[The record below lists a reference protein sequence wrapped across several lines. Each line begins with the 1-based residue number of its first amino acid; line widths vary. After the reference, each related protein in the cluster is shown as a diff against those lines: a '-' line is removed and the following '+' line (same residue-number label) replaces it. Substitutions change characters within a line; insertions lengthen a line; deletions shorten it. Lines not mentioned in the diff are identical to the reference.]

1 MPIMRFIS
9 FHFNECCVYIF
20 TFIIFH
26 MFFFLYLLYLTLT
39 NYLSQQKYHSFLTK
53 FKNSKILGCINQINI
68 VLQINCSS
76 LRIISTRQKFGGYKS
91 MNNEIILGQSIDYA
105 VESDRHQHCSL
116 SAQGVIALLKI
127 SPLSIFETTP
137 PLTESG
143 IFFIFPQFVILIAH
157 LTPG

>member
-157 LTPG
+157 LTLG

>member
-1 MPIMRFIS
+1 
-9 FHFNECCVYIF
+9 
-20 TFIIFH
+20 
-26 MFFFLYLLYLTLT
+26 
-39 NYLSQQKYHSFLTK
+39 
-53 FKNSKILGCINQINI
+53 
-68 VLQINCSS
+68 
-76 LRIISTRQKFGGYKS
+76 

-143 IFFIFPQFVILIAH
+143 IFFHISTVCYSDSAFNTGMMF
-157 LTPG
+157 

>member
-1 MPIMRFIS
+1 
-9 FHFNECCVYIF
+9 
-20 TFIIFH
+20 
-26 MFFFLYLLYLTLT
+26 
-39 NYLSQQKYHSFLTK
+39 
-53 FKNSKILGCINQINI
+53 
-68 VLQINCSS
+68 
-76 LRIISTRQKFGGYKS
+76 

-137 PLTESG
+137 LLTESG

-157 LTPG
+157 ITPG

>member
-9 FHFNECCVYIF
+9 FHFNECSLLCVYIHIYYF
-20 TFIIFH
+20 SYVFLPLFIVPYINKRLESTKISLIFD
-26 MFFFLYLLYLTLT
+26 
-39 NYLSQQKYHSFLTK
+39 K

-143 IFFIFPQFVILIAH
+143 IFSYFHSLLF
-157 LTPG
+157 

>member
-9 FHFNECCVYIF
+9 FHFNECCVYNFIHIYYFSYVFLPLFIVPYINKLLESTKISLIF
-20 TFIIFH
+20 D
-26 MFFFLYLLYLTLT
+26 
-39 NYLSQQKYHSFLTK
+39 K
-53 FKNSKILGCINQINI
+53 FKNSKILGCINQIII

-127 SPLSIFETTP
+127 SPYQSLRQ
-137 PLTESG
+137 PLHLRNLV
-143 IFFIFPQFVILIAH
+143 FFSYFHSLLF
-157 LTPG
+157 